1 MAEAPALEAPLRAGQ
16 KRRRDRQRVRPG
28 GEFRFASEYPR
39 LHRMDAD
46 ARARRSPDFT
56 WTAEQADDW
65 RKPWPGFTR
74 TRYEAKAVREG
85 RTPAT

>member
-1 MAEAPALEAPLRAGQ
+1 MSAADVINAAQEQLLHALVA
-16 KRRRDRQRVRPG
+16 KRTPTPG
-28 GEFRFASEYPR
+28 TGGFFNWP
-39 LHRMDAD
+39 H
-46 ARARRSPDFT
+46 RSPDFV

-85 RTPAT
+85 RTPCYLIFKRR

>member
-1 MAEAPALEAPLRAGQ
+1 MNTTFAPLSAG
-16 KRRRDRQRVRPG
+16 DSI
-28 GEFRFASEYPR
+28 GEWTLLR
-39 LHRMDAD
+39 LS
-46 ARARRSPDFT
+46 RSPDFV

-85 RTPAT
+85 RTPCYLIFKRR